1 MRNKYL
7 ILPALLLCKAGFL
20 YAKQAD
26 IVYFSDSIKHV
37 DISSTQQ
44 MLLIFPDAPF
54 GVSCQNRDDE
64 SNNKKKKKFNKNNDD
79 KLVDIKPPDENSSF
93 TGIGDNSAYLAN
105 SSKNLYNGLPNKF
118 DNMQND
124 LVKELLSKRL
134 ILTPIKKSGTA
145 VCTFDLA
152 DQESFTIAFHLMSDT
167 VKPAVEFKNLYQ
179 NKKQATQISQSIGGL
194 GVFKILLSGQD
205 ISFFSNV
212 TPYDRELLNNLAT
225 YKIDY
230 IGTDKNSYKAWRITA
245 KLKKDVE
252 DKIILKPKNLG
263 DLFYSAISKNDSTYD
278 DKYLANEKI
287 KIFILS
293 RPDLE
298 LSELKEIL
306 P

>member
-1 MRNKYL
+1 M
-7 ILPALLLCKAGFL
+7 LPALFFCKAGFL
-20 YAKQAD
+20 YAKQPDA
-26 IVYFSDSIKHV
+26 VYFSDNIKHV
-37 DISSTQQ
+37 NISSTQQ
-44 MLLIFPDAPF
+44 MLLIFPEAPF
-54 GVSCQNRDDE
+54 GRSCQNKE
-64 SNNKKKKKFNKNNDD
+64 EISNKKKKFNKNNDD

-93 TGIGDNSAYLAN
+93 SGLGDNSAYLAN
-105 SSKNLYNGLPNKF
+105 STKNLYNGLPNKF

-134 ILTPIKKSGTA
+134 ILTPLKKSGTA
-145 VCTFDLA
+145 VCTFELA
-152 DQESFTIAFHLMSDT
+152 DQESFTIAFHLMSDV
-167 VKPAVEFKNLYQ
+167 VKPAIEFKNLYQ
-179 NKKQATQISQSIGGL
+179 NKKEATQISQSIGGL
-194 GVFKILLSGQD
+194 GVFKILLTGQE

-212 TPYDRELLNNLAT
+212 TPYDKELLNDLAN

-245 KLKKDVE
+245 RLKKNIE
-252 DKIILKPKNLG
+252 DKIVLKPKNLG
-263 DLFYSAISKNDSTYD
+263 DLFYSAVSKNDSTYD